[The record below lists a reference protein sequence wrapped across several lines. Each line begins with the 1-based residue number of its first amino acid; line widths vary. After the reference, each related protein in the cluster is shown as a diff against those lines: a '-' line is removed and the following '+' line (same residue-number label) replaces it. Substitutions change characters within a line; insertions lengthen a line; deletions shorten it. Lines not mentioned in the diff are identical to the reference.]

1 MTASRQKINCA
12 GYRCYYFQF
21 PLFQFLGSYGTAKA
35 RSILAQWTFLPPLF
49 QHIQNISELNVLL
62 RSKWGKE
69 TIDIR
74 NAATSLGYSVGFVFA
89 RK

>member
-1 MTASRQKINCA
+1 MTVSRKKINCA
-12 GYRCYYFQF
+12 SYRCYYSQF
-21 PLFQFLGSYGTAKA
+21 PLFCFSGSYGTAKTW
-35 RSILAQWTFLPPLF
+35 STLAQWTFLPPLF
-49 QHIQNISELNVLL
+49 QHIQNIAELTVLL
-62 RSKWGKE
+62 QSEWEKE